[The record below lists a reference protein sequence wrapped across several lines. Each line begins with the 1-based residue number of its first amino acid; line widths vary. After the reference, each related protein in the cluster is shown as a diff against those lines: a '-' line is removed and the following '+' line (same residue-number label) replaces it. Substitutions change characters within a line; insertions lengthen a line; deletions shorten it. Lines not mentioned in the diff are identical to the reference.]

1 MLSWFC
7 KFGRICLDKYSC
19 KNKIFEFDFILQNS
33 SDKII
38 LEDIIS
44 SILITQFQIILDIE
58 KIVNDLKLDQQY
70 SFKYDWNQKDKVN
83 FIELSD

>member
-1 MLSWFC
+1 MV
-7 KFGRICLDKYSC
+7 IDKYSC
-19 KNKIFEFDFILQNS
+19 KNKIFEFDFTLQNS

-44 SILITQFQIILDIE
+44 SVLITQFQIILDIE
-58 KIVNDLKLDQQY
+58 KTVKDLKLDQQY
-70 SFKYDWNQKDKVN
+70 SLKYDWNQKDKIN

>member
-1 MLSWFC
+1 MV
-7 KFGRICLDKYSC
+7 INNYNC
-19 KNKIFEFDFILQNS
+19 KNKIFEFDFTLQNS

-44 SILITQFQIILDIE
+44 SVLITQFQIILDIE
-58 KIVNDLKLDQQY
+58 KTVKDLKLDQQY
-70 SFKYDWNQKDKVN
+70 SFKYDWNQKDKIN

>member
-1 MLSWFC
+1 MV
-7 KFGRICLDKYSC
+7 IDNYSC

-44 SILITQFQIILDIE
+44 SVLITQFQIILDIE
-58 KIVNDLKLDQQY
+58 KTVKDLKLDQQY
-70 SFKYDWNQKDKVN
+70 SLKYDWNQKDKLN
-83 FIELSD
+83 FIELSN

>member
-1 MLSWFC
+1 MV
-7 KFGRICLDKYSC
+7 IDKYSC
-19 KNKIFEFDFILQNS
+19 KNKIFEFDFTLQNS

-70 SFKYDWNQKDKVN
+70 SFKYDWNKKDKLN

>member
-1 MLSWFC
+1 M
-7 KFGRICLDKYSC
+7 KEPKYSC
-19 KNKIFEFDFILQNS
+19 KNKIFEFDFTLQNS

-70 SFKYDWNQKDKVN
+70 SFKYDWNQKDKIN

>member
-1 MLSWFC
+1 MV
-7 KFGRICLDKYSC
+7 IDKYSC
-19 KNKIFEFDFILQNS
+19 KNKIFEFDFALQNS

-70 SFKYDWNQKDKVN
+70 SFKYDWNQKDKIN

>member
-1 MLSWFC
+1 MV
-7 KFGRICLDKYSC
+7 IDKYSC
-19 KNKIFEFDFILQNS
+19 KNKIFEFDFTLQNS

-58 KIVNDLKLDQQY
+58 KTVKDLKLDQQY
-70 SFKYDWNQKDKVN
+70 SLKYDWNQKDKLN
-83 FIELSD
+83 FIELSN

>member
-1 MLSWFC
+1 MV
-7 KFGRICLDKYSC
+7 IDKYSC
-19 KNKIFEFDFILQNS
+19 KNKIFEFDFDFALQNS

-58 KIVNDLKLDQQY
+58 KTVKDLKLDQQY
-70 SFKYDWNQKDKVN
+70 SLKYDWNQKDKLN
-83 FIELSD
+83 FIELSN

>member
-1 MLSWFC
+1 MV
-7 KFGRICLDKYSC
+7 IDKYSC

-38 LEDIIS
+38 LEDI
-44 SILITQFQIILDIE
+44 E
-58 KIVNDLKLDQQY
+58 KTVKDLKLDQQY
-70 SFKYDWNQKDKVN
+70 SFKYDWNKKDKLN

>member
-1 MLSWFC
+1 MV
-7 KFGRICLDKYSC
+7 IDKYSC

-44 SILITQFQIILDIE
+44 SVLITQFQIILDIE
-58 KIVNDLKLDQQY
+58 KTVKDLKLDQQY
-70 SFKYDWNQKDKVN
+70 SFKYDWNKKDKLN

>member
-1 MLSWFC
+1 MVIVNYC
-7 KFGRICLDKYSC
+7 C
-19 KNKIFEFDFILQNS
+19 KNKIFEFDFTLQNS

-44 SILITQFQIILDIE
+44 SVLITQFQIMINTE
-58 KIVNDLKLDQQY
+58 EMVKALKLDQQY
-70 SFKYDWNQKDKVN
+70 SFKYDWNQKDKLN